1 MNEKRR
7 MAKAA
12 LRREWTRRHNRQ
24 LPLRHRW
31 IVFKA
36 RRRVRATWQQ
46 WWTDVVY
53 LVGG

>member
-1 MNEKRR
+1 MNERRR
-7 MAKAA
+7 MAKMA

-36 RRRVRATWQQ
+36 RRRVRATWSQ
-46 WWTDVVY
+46 WWIDVVY
-53 LVGG
+53 LAHG